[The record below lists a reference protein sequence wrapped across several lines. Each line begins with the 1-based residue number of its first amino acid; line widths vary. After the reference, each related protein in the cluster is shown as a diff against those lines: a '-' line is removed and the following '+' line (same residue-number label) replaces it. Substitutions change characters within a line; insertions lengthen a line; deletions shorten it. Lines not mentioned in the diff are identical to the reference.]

1 MSARRQ
7 DTVARG
13 TASGGPD
20 RRRRAL
26 FGGGALVVVV
36 VGYFV
41 LAATVPRWWAHRI
54 GDAVGGS
61 LATGLLL
68 GLAFGI
74 LCTLLPLLVAWTGLR
89 RRSSAKATA
98 GWLALALLLA
108 LPNLWTLSVVVGNGS
123 AAHAGQRTMDVEA
136 PWFRGGTLVG
146 AVTSVVVFAA
156 LVIRA
161 RRRRPTGK
169 RTR

>member
-1 MSARRQ
+1 MSARQ
-7 DTVARG
+7 QGAVARG
-13 TASGGPD
+13 TAPGGPD

-26 FGGGALVVVV
+26 LGVGALAVVV

-54 GDAVGGS
+54 GDAVDGS
-61 LATGLLL
+61 LATGLLM

-74 LCTLLPLLVAWTGLR
+74 FCTLLPLLVAWTGLR
-89 RRSSAKATA
+89 RRGSPKATA
-98 GWLALALLLA
+98 GWLALAVLLA

-136 PWFRGGTLVG
+136 PWFRGGTLIG
-146 AVTSVVVFAA
+146 AIASVLLFAA

-161 RRRRPTGK
+161 RRPTGR
-169 RTR
+169 RTH